1 MTSRRRSIGALT
13 ILSLGAAFTL
23 GSDGRAFAQQ
33 ANHEF
38 LVAIDP
44 TANAVTVTNF
54 PTTNAVTVTNFPGVQ
69 QVAFATPPTV
79 TVGNASLN
87 VAATAPLPVVE
98 APVPQPVMFDGQV
111 TVPALAANTVSD
123 ANILTT
129 VPAGKR
135 LVIET
140 VSGNI
145 TVSVGE
151 SVLYAR
157 LDKARPAGGGTGGAF
172 EGVLV
177 YFTPTKTGTDGTS
190 DFYNFT
196 AYVRAYVD
204 ENTNVVMD
212 WVRQT
217 VPTDGVAVLNLT
229 VAGHLESL

>member
-1 MTSRRRSIGALT
+1 LT
-13 ILSLGAAFTL
+13 IFSLGAAFAL
-23 GSDGRAFAQQ
+23 GGDGRALAQQ
-33 ANHEF
+33 ANHVV

-44 TANAVTVTNF
+44 SANAVS
-54 PTTNAVTVTNFPGVQ
+54 VTNFPGIQ
-69 QVAFATPPTV
+69 QVAFATAPTV
-79 TVGNASLN
+79 NVGNTSLN

-98 APVPQPVMFDGQV
+98 APVAQPAMFDGQLI
-111 TVPALAANTVSD
+111 VPPSNANTFSD

-151 SVLYAR
+151 SVLFAR
-157 LDKARPAGGGTGGAF
+157 LLKTTPQGTGIGAF

-177 YFTPTKTGTDGTS
+177 YFTPTKTGSDGTS

-204 ENTNVVMD
+204 PNTNVVMD
-212 WVRQT
+212 WLRQT
-217 VPTDGVAVLNLT
+217 NPGDGQGVLNLT
-229 VAGHLESL
+229 IAGHFESL